1 MAIFEFS
8 IGEEE
13 CNTCTDISLLPCDLV
28 TFCQYFSLYNSTGS
42 QKARGP
48 DDLSNDVCLPRQSL
62 VEK

>member
-28 TFCQYFSLYNSTGS
+28 TFCQYFSLYKLNRKPEG
-42 QKARGP
+42 KGA
-48 DDLSNDVCLPRQSL
+48 
-62 VEK
+62 